1 MLPSHGLPFR
11 GIPLRVA
18 QLRAHH
24 DARLAELLEAIA
36 AAGTPV
42 SAAQM
47 VPILFRRP
55 LDLQQRFFAMG
66 EAIAHLNYL
75 WRRDRVRRTL
85 IGRRHAPLR
94 RLILPH
100 HHNDETRDVHT
111 RHRHEPTIARFHVA
125 RRIARLRRRKSAK
138 AIGDFAAR
146 NAKNGGSMPTDE
158 LGLGKAFMELAAQML
173 ANPARL
179 AESQMNLWWEYMSL
193 WQGSMLRLMG
203 AQATPVAVPAKG
215 DKRFKHED
223 WHEHFLFDYIKQ
235 SYLITARWMHDQVAS
250 VEGLDE
256 PTKKKVDFFTRQY
269 IDALAPS
276 NFALT
281 NPEVFRE
288 TVASGGQNL
297 VKGLNN
303 LLDDIERGGGQL
315 RISMTDAKAFEL
327 GVNIATTPGKVVF
340 QNDLM
345 QLIQYEPTT
354 KKVLEAPAARHSAV
368 DQQVLHPRPAREELL
383 SALGGR
389 RGHDGVRDLVGQSRR
404 KARAQELRGLPHR
417 RHAGGARRDRQGDRR
432 GRRERHRLLP
442 RRHAAR
448 RHARP
453 SRREEDDKRIAS
465 ATFMTSLID
474 FTAAGE
480 LEVFIDE
487 AQVASLEKRMNERGY
502 LEGSEMA
509 TTFNMLR
516 ANDLIWSFVINNYLL
531 GRDPFP
537 FDLLHWNCDSTR
549 MPAAMHSFYLRN
561 MYMKNL
567 LVKPEAL
574 TLAGTK
580 IDLSQGRHAGLFRVG
595 DRRSHR
601 AVEDDLRRH
610 ADPERQVAIRAVGLR
625 THCGNGESAR
635 REQIRV
641 LDQRQAARDTG
652 CLVRRREAARGL
664 VVAELAAMG
673 DAVPRAR
680 SPGARARQGQV
691 EGDRSG
697 AGHLRAHPR
706 RRK

>member
-1 MLPSHGLPFR
+1 LTHPP
-11 GIPLRVA
+11 
-18 QLRAHH
+18 
-24 DARLAELLEAIA
+24 D
-36 AAGTPV
+36 
-42 SAAQM
+42 
-47 VPILFRRP
+47 
-55 LDLQQRFFAMG
+55 
-66 EAIAHLNYL
+66 
-75 WRRDRVRRTL
+75 
-85 IGRRHAPLR
+85 
-94 RLILPH
+94 
-100 HHNDETRDVHT
+100 HNDETFAM
-111 RHRHEPTIARFHVA
+111 PTPATDTNTPSLDPVTLA
-125 RRIARLRRRKSAK
+125 ESLASAAEKSAK

-146 NAKNGGSMPTDE
+146 NAKKTGSIPTDE

-256 PTKKKVDFFTRQY
+256 QTKKKVDFFTRQY

-276 NFALT
+276 HFALT

-340 QNDLM
+340 QNELM

-354 KKVLEAPAARHSAV
+354 KKVWKRPLLVVPPWINKYYILDLREKNSFLRWAVGEGMTVFVVSWVNPDEKLAHKNFEDYLTEGTLAALDAI
-368 DQQVLHPRPAREELL
+368 AKATGEED
-383 SALGGR
+383 ANVIGYCLGGTLLAATL
-389 RGHDGVRDLVGQSRR
+389 GHL
-404 KARAQELRGLPHR
+404 
-417 RHAGGARRDRQGDRR
+417 
-432 GRRERHRLLP
+432 
-442 RRHAAR
+442 AAKK
-448 RHARP
+448 
-453 SRREEDDKRIAS
+453 DKRIAS

-487 AQVASLEKRMNERGY
+487 AQVASLEKKMNERGY
-502 LEGSEMA
+502 LEGSDMA

-561 MYMKNL
+561 MYMNNL
-567 LVKPEAL
+567 LAKPDAL

-580 IDLSQGRHAGLFRVG
+580 IDLSKVATPSYFVSAIEDHIAPWKTTYAGTQVMNGKSHFVLSGSGHIAGMVNPPAANKYGFWTNEKLPATPDAWFASAKQHEGSWWPNWRQWVTPHLGREVPARVPG
-595 DRRSHR
+595 KGKLKVIEAAPGSYAR
-601 AVEDDLRRH
+601 
-610 ADPERQVAIRAVGLR
+610 IRADG
-625 THCGNGESAR
+625 
-635 REQIRV
+635 
-641 LDQRQAARDTG
+641 
-652 CLVRRREAARGL
+652 
-664 VVAELAAMG
+664 
-673 DAVPRAR
+673 
-680 SPGARARQGQV
+680 
-691 EGDRSG
+691 
-697 AGHLRAHPR
+697 
-706 RRK
+706 K